1 MNKRRHE
8 LEENELASFLGKK
21 IGAARENPDDVKKW
35 AVPILLGIIAICGAW
50 IAVYM
55 VRTMSRP
62 TPGSWLPLMVAV
74 TMTETP
80 EATRTQLKNIAETPD
95 EPAALWAQQ
104 MRADSFLQ
112 QGSADL
118 FAATKKERDAAL
130 EMLKSAQEGF
140 AKVGAE
146 ATDRGQDALLIRR
159 AKFGEAQAWECLAE
173 PEKAIKLYS
182 ELAENAADSAV
193 GEASAKKLSF
203 LAHKNDKGQWVV
215 REDVAN
221 FMKTYETFVPTPPP
235 PPTTGP
241 AVDPAQDVKNQ
252 TPAPDLTF
260 PGMEE
265 FLLPDAAGASDP
277 AGGNAAP
284 GAPSTSDP
292 AGGSFVPGDSPLPL
306 NPPGAA
312 PGAATDPSATPE
324 APATPEGGAP
334 ASPEAVEET
343 TAPEATP
350 SAEAPE
356 APAAPEGDAAE
367 SPAPESSETPAP

>member
-80 EATRTQLKNIAETPD
+80 EATRMQLKNIAETPD

-112 QGSADL
+112 QGSSQL
-118 FAATKKERDAAL
+118 FAATKKERDEGL

-140 AKVGAE
+140 AKVRAE
-146 ATDRGQDALLIRR
+146 ANDRADDSLLVRR
-159 AKFGEAQAWECLAE
+159 ATFGEAQAWEALAE
-173 PEKAIKLYS
+173 PKKAIDIYAD
-182 ELAENAADSAV
+182 LAQNAPDSAV
-193 GEASAKKLSF
+193 GEASRKKLSF
-203 LAHKNDKGQWVV
+203 LAHKNDKGEWVV

-235 PPTTGP
+235 ETTAP
-241 AVDPAQDVKNQ
+241 AVDPAADVKNL
-252 TPAPDLTF
+252 TPSPDLSF

-265 FLLPDAAGASDP
+265 FLLP
-277 AGGNAAP
+277 GGE
-284 GAPSTSDP
+284 GTGDP
-292 AGGSFVPGDSPLPL
+292 AGGSFTPGESSLPLSPPGD
-306 NPPGAA
+306 A
-312 PGAATDPSATPE
+312 PGAATDAPE
-324 APATPEGGAP
+324 TPATPEGEAP
-334 ASPEAVEET
+334 APAGEKSEAIEET
-343 TAPEATP
+343 TAPETPPP
-350 SAEAPE
+350 SADTPE

-367 SPAPESSETPAP
+367 SPAP